1 MSNQNKE
8 ITPKQELQRNLNWLY
23 NHDIDKFYF
32 IERLMT
38 AAVEKEPI
46 SISMSLNEP
55 TYIVKVKVGNYL
67 YKDEFEKLED
77 AKVLIDMVETLKR

>member
-23 NHDIDKFYF
+23 NHDIDKSYF

-77 AKVLIDMVETLKR
+77 AKVLIDMVEALKR